1 MREETGPYLSPNL
14 KEFNH
19 INKEYNDIYHEA
31 IVRMGLSESAFDI
44 LYSVCELGDGC
55 LQRDICKVCYI
66 PKQTVNS
73 AVRKLEKAGYLV
85 LTRGHGRQMH
95 ISLTEMGNKMLQ
107 QWIYPLIQSEN
118 EAFSALTEE
127 ETTQLL
133 SLHRKYVKALRT
145 SVLDGIQKE

>member
-1 MREETGPYLSPNL
+1 MPEINGPYISPSL

-73 AVRKLEKAGYLV
+73 AVQKLEKEGYLV
-85 LTRGHGRQMH
+85 LRKGHGRQMH
-95 ISLTEMGNKMLQ
+95 ISMTELGKEKLE
-107 QWIYPLIQSEN
+107 QWIYPLIRSEN
-118 EAFSALTEE
+118 EAFGALTQEE
-127 ETTQLL
+127 ISQLL
-133 SLHRKYVKALRT
+133 VLHRKYVTALRKNI
-145 SVLDGIQKE
+145 SGGICKE

>member
-14 KEFNH
+14 REFNH

-73 AVRKLEKAGYLV
+73 AVRKLEKEGYLV
-85 LTRGHGRQMH
+85 LHKGHGRQMH
-95 ISLTEMGNKMLQ
+95 ISMTEMGKEKLK
-107 QWIYPLIQSEN
+107 QWIYPMIRSEN
-118 EAFSALTEE
+118 EAFQALTEE
-127 ETTQLL
+127 ETIQLL
-133 SLHRKYVKALRT
+133 NLHRKYVTALRKNM
-145 SVLDGIQKE
+145 SDGMQKE